1 MAGQRRNGA
10 NLVVETAVFLAQ
22 GVLVRLA
29 AVAGHVWRP
38 KHRANPGIPRLQG
51 LGCVVAGLLLGSR
64 GSTKEQV
71 SKVRF
76 VVGWPW
82 EDPVAASGGPRAS

>member
-1 MAGQRRNGA
+1 MAKQRRNVVS
-10 NLVVETAVFLAQ
+10 LVVETAVSLVRA
-22 GVLVRLA
+22 VLVGLA
-29 AVAGHVWRP
+29 AVEGHVWQP
-38 KHRANPGIPRLQG
+38 AHLANLDIPRLQG

-76 VVGWPW
+76 VVGWPL

>member
-1 MAGQRRNGA
+1 M
-10 NLVVETAVFLAQ
+10 VVETAVSLVRA
-22 GVLVRLA
+22 VLVRLA

-51 LGCVVAGLLLGSR
+51 LGCVVAGLLLDSR

-71 SKVRF
+71 SKVLGGA
-76 VVGWPW
+76 GWSW
-82 EDPVAASGGPRAS
+82 EGLAAASGAPRAS

>member
-1 MAGQRRNGA
+1 M
-10 NLVVETAVFLAQ
+10 VVETAGALLRA
-22 GVLVRLA
+22 VLVRLA

-51 LGCVVAGLLLGSR
+51 LGCVVAGLLLDSR

-71 SKVRF
+71 SKVLSGA
-76 VVGWPW
+76 GWLW
-82 EDPVAASGGPRAS
+82 EGLAAVPEAHRAS